1 MNKYTTL
8 IALALTTITVCAGE
22 NKAVIEQKK
31 SNISFEIEPKWQ
43 GVQFNKE
50 GKSYWVNKEAL
61 AFITD
66 FNNGWSVEIETG
78 MGMKN
83 EPDSDLEGYTEAKL
97 RYNWKFLERWELRL
111 GGALGVEYFM
121 AGPGG
126 SYPAIPFWSTE
137 IRVRYKINDKLKLRA
152 QYEPGSALEAKYGNT
167 FENTFKFG
175 FEYKLVENITLGVRY
190 VTKFAENKTGNGVQ
204 VVLTYGF

>member
-1 MNKYTTL
+1 
-8 IALALTTITVCAGE
+8 
-22 NKAVIEQKK
+22 
-31 SNISFEIEPKWQ
+31 
-43 GVQFNKE
+43 
-50 GKSYWVNKEAL
+50 
-61 AFITD
+61 
-66 FNNGWSVEIETG
+66 
-78 MGMKN
+78 
-83 EPDSDLEGYTEAKL
+83 
-97 RYNWKFLERWELRL
+97 
-111 GGALGVEYFM
+111 M